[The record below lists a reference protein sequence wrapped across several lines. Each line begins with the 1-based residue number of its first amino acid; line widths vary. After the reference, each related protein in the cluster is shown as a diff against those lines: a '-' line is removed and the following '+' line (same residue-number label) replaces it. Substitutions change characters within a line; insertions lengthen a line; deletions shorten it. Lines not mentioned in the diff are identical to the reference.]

1 MYIFYLAIFSFWV
14 YKNQGYVLISIIAT
28 ESIERAKINVIRLK
42 ILNEVIN
49 TDETKTERK
58 KKSRFIK
65 ISLPVFEMNDRLPIF
80 LPSFFFSTSKSI
92 PFQIDLLTMRNEYKI
107 GGRIRSKEYVL
118 LSRGKE
124 TCFIFYFIQIVAS
137 SKLRTVRQLVP
148 TFLFDLTF
156 DLLLFQFME
165 YI

>member
-1 MYIFYLAIFSFWV
+1 
-14 YKNQGYVLISIIAT
+14 
-28 ESIERAKINVIRLK
+28 
-42 ILNEVIN
+42 
-49 TDETKTERK
+49 
-58 KKSRFIK
+58 
-65 ISLPVFEMNDRLPIF
+65 
-80 LPSFFFSTSKSI
+80 
-92 PFQIDLLTMRNEYKI
+92 MRNEYKI